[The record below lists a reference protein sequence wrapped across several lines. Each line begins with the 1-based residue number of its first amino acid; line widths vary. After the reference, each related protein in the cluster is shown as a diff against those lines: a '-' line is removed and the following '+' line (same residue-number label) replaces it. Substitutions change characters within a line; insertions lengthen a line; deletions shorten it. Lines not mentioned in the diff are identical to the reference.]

1 VIVIAEADSVLAR
14 ARAAWPE
21 VVLDDAIFVAY
32 VADADDGGGELDIP
46 ALYLGC
52 ACIHGDPHALAA
64 FERAHLDA
72 LPRML
77 ARITTDAAT
86 IDEVK
91 QRLRIKLFV
100 ADGIGPPTIA
110 RYRRGSLPAWLRVV
124 ACRLAIDVLRQRH
137 LPLVGADEP
146 ALERTA
152 LADDP
157 VLALIKVTYRDR
169 VAAAFVAALGALSPT
184 DRATLRFYFVD
195 NLGTE
200 EVGRIYQLSK
210 SAVSRRL
217 ARCRAA
223 LLADVKQ
230 RLMGELGI
238 AEAELDSVMK
248 LVRSQLHL
256 SLPRILGS

>member
-1 VIVIAEADSVLAR
+1 MIVIAPTDTVLAR

-21 VVLDDAIFVAY
+21 IVLDDAIFLAY
-32 VADADDGGGELDIP
+32 LGDADGELDIP
-46 ALYLGC
+46 ALFLGC
-52 ACIHGDPHALAA
+52 ACIHGEPHALAA
-64 FERAHLDA
+64 FERSYLDG

-77 ARITTDAAT
+77 ARITADAAT

-100 ADGIGPPTIA
+100 AEGGPPTIT
-110 RYRRGSLPAWLRVV
+110 RYRRGSLAAWLRVV
-124 ACRLAIDVLRQRH
+124 ACRLAIDVLRQRN

-157 VLALIKVTYRDR
+157 VLALVKVTYRDQ

-200 EVGRIYQLSK
+200 EVGRIYRLSK

-217 ARCRAA
+217 ARCRAT

-230 RLMGELGI
+230 RLIGELGI
-238 AEAELDSVMK
+238 ADAELDSVMK

-256 SLPRILGS
+256 SLPRILGT